1 MDIEVDGEIFNVR
14 GLTGEEVEKLNQHGY
29 ERMYYERPEDED
41 TKAFS
46 AGVEK
51 AVNMVLSQE
60 DIGRLNK
67 IPGVSRAYSKVWMAI
82 IRETYAEEETAEK
95 N

>member
-1 MDIEVDGEIFNVR
+1 MDVKIGGQTFKVR
-14 GLTGEEVEKLNQHGY
+14 GLTGEEVAKLSRHGY
-29 ERMYYERPEDED
+29 GRMYYERPEDED

-51 AVNMVLSQE
+51 AVNLVLSPK
-60 DIGRLNK
+60 DINRLNK
-67 IPGVSRAYSKVWMAI
+67 IPGVSKAYSAIWMAI
-82 IRETYAEEETAEK
+82 IKETYAEEDTAEK

>member
-1 MDIEVDGEIFNVR
+1 MEIEVDGEIFNVR
-14 GLTGEEVEKLNQHGY
+14 GLTGEEVKKLNKHGY
-29 ERMYYERPEDED
+29 GRMYYERPEDED
-41 TKAFS
+41 TKTFS

-51 AVNMVLSQE
+51 AVEMVLSQK
-60 DIGRLNK
+60 DIKRLNK
-67 IPGVSRAYSKVWMAI
+67 IVGVSKAYSKIWMAI